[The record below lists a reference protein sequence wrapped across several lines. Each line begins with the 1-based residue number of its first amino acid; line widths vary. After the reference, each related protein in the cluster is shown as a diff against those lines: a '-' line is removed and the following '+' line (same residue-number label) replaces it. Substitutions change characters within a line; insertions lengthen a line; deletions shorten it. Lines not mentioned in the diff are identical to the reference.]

1 MIEYVR
7 LHPDDVEAI
16 ARRVAEL
23 QSGGSI
29 LPAAE
34 LLDAAEVA
42 QRFGVSRD
50 WVYANK
56 ARLGAVPIG
65 GGSRPRL
72 RFDAAR
78 IVAALDSPQRPVPA
92 APADQPR
99 RRRRVVAPPADLLPI
114 RGMEA

>member
-23 QSGGSI
+23 QSESS
-29 LPAAE
+29 PTQRE
-34 LLDAAEVA
+34 LLSATEVA
-42 QRFGVSRD
+42 QRFGLSRE

-56 ARLGAVPIG
+56 ARLGALSMG
-65 GGSRPRL
+65 GGTRPRL

-78 IVAALDSPQRPVPA
+78 IAAALESDP
-92 APADQPR
+92 APAPAVAEQPR
-99 RRRRVVAPPADLLPI
+99 RRSRAATPPADLLPI
-114 RGMEA
+114 RGRQA